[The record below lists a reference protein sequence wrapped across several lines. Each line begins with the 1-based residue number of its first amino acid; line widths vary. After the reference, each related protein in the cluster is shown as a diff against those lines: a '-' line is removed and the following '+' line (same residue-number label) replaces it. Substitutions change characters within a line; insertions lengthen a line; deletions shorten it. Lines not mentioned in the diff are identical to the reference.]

1 MIVPHAFRCLF
12 FGRAEQQST
21 PKKKKAR
28 NGVSSMGAA
37 SRGKELDHRLRIAG
51 SGAKGEKGRGNG

>member
-1 MIVPHAFRCLF
+1 MIVPHAFRVLF
-12 FGRAEQQST
+12 FGRAAVTSKE
-21 PKKKKAR
+21 KKAR
-28 NGVSSMGAA
+28 NGGCSMGAA

>member
-1 MIVPHAFRCLF
+1 MLSGCFF
-12 FGRAEQQST
+12 FGRAAVNSKE
-21 PKKKKAR
+21 KKAR
-28 NGVSSMGAA
+28 NGGSSMGAA